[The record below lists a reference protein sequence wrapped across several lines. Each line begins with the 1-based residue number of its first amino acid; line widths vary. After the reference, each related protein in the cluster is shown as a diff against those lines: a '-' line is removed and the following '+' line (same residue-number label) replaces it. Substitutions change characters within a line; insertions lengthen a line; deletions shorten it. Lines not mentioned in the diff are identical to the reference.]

1 MKQHGMDVDKP
12 KTKAAATAGD
22 GWDYGG
28 GAAAGDEAMADGGG
42 GQGACAQRHCHRSRA
57 QPAARA
63 VVPPHTAPSV
73 SLGDGGAKMG
83 LFGLVTGGCAPGG

>member
-1 MKQHGMDVDKP
+1 MDVDKP
-12 KTKAAATAGD
+12 KAAATKDD

-28 GAAAGDEAMADGGG
+28 GGAAADDAMADGGG
-42 GQGACAQRHCHRSRA
+42 GQGACARRHCPGSRA
-57 QPAARA
+57 QPAAHA
-63 VVPPHTAPSV
+63 VAPPHTAPSV